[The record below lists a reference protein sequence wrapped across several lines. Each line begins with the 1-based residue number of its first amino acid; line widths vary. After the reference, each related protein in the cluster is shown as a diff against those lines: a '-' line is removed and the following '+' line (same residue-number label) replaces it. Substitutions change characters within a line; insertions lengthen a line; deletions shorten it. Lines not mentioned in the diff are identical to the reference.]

1 MGTYKINS
9 KYSLIL
15 KSNNKLLC
23 ISDNNI
29 YYYIVEE
36 NEKEEVMTIL
46 KSELFQSQNSKIFC
60 LAGLFVFGRVLCL
73 LYKKRELPVR

>member
-60 LAGLFVFGRVLCL
+60 QL
-73 LYKKRELPVR
+73 LKDNH